1 MMRKWMIVLV
11 GLIFAC
17 SMIFLITSCQKQVST
32 EIKEPAKPTEPKKST
47 FDADAEAKKRQEE
60 AARKTQEALEKL
72 KREKAEQERLRQA
85 ELAKLEGE
93 IRSFESRH
101 IYFDFDRAELK
112 TESRD
117 ILKVKAAWLK
127 AHPGFSV
134 RIEGHC
140 DERGTN
146 EYNIALGERRANAAW
161 KYLNALGIS
170 GDRMDTVSY
179 GEERPVDTGHNEAA
193 WRKNR
198 RDQFKIMK

>member
-11 GLIFAC
+11 GLVFAC
-17 SMIFLITSCQKQVST
+17 SMIFLMTSCQKTVST
-32 EIKEPAKPTEPKKST
+32 ETAKPPEQAKKSD
-47 FDADAEAKKRQEE
+47 FDADQKSKDMAAKAKADTDAKLAALKKKQEEE
-60 AARKTQEALEKL
+60 AARKRAALARLKKEISAFEA
-72 KREKAEQERLRQA
+72 
-85 ELAKLEGE
+85 
-93 IRSFESRH
+93 RH

-112 TESRD
+112 PESRD
-117 ILKVKAAWLK
+117 ILKTKAAWLK
-127 AHPGFSV
+127 AHPDFSV

-170 GDRMDTVSY
+170 GDRIDTVSY
-179 GEERPVDTGHNEAA
+179 GEERPADTAHDEAA

-198 RDQFKIMK
+198 RDQFKLMMK

>member
-11 GLIFAC
+11 GLVFAC
-17 SMIFLITSCQKQVST
+17 SMIFLMTSCQKTVST
-32 EIKEPAKPTEPKKST
+32 ETPTPAEPTKKSD
-47 FDADAEAKKRQEE
+47 FDADKKAKEMAAKAEADTKAKLAALKAQKEKEE
-60 AARKTQEALEKL
+60 
-72 KREKAEQERLRQA
+72 RERQA
-85 ELAKLEGE
+85 ALARLKKE
-93 IRSFESRH
+93 ISLFESRH

-112 TESRD
+112 PESRN
-117 ILKVKAAWLK
+117 ILKTKAAWLK
-127 AHPGFSV
+127 AHTEYSV

-179 GEERPVDTGHNEAA
+179 GEERPIDTGHDESA

-198 RDQFKIMK
+198 RDQFKLMK